1 MVLCRLP
8 DSVLGVFANAFRIGS
23 ISGIAIRVDPSWFLI
38 AALFAFGFWG
48 YFAQYGH
55 GMATAVTLAIAAAL
69 LFFTSVLAHELGH
82 ALEAQHRGVDVGGI
96 TLFLFGGVT
105 ETKFDVKRPFDEFAL
120 TAVGPYVSFVMAALF
135 GLIATGAA
143 HLGIAWL
150 ADLSGVLGWIN
161 LILAVFNLLPGAPLD
176 GGRILRAG
184 LWKVTGDR
192 PRAIRVAARVGQG
205 LGFAVITLGLF
216 QAFLLEQYLAG
227 FFNAFIGWFLYQA
240 AGAEHRH
247 TATRALLENRTI
259 GEIVGGPPDALPADL
274 PLDETARAMARTD
287 ADVHPVEEH
296 GEVIGVVHVRDV
308 GYTEQNQ
315 RNHLP
320 VRTVMRPLTGV
331 ETVPHHTPVLD
342 VVEEI
347 DRRDVLA
354 VIEDGRVVGLITR
367 SDLERSLDRYRELQG
382 DAPSRRGR
390 GRGRRR
396 GRDARDGHLPDDSRR
411 HTTDVEGRR
420 R

>member
-1 MVLCRLP
+1 
-8 DSVLGVFANAFRIGS
+8 VFANAFRIGS

-55 GMATAVTLAIAAAL
+55 DTLTAVTLAVAAAL
-69 LFFTSVLAHELGH
+69 LFFASVLAHELGH
-82 ALEAQHRGVDVGGI
+82 ALEAQHRGVEVGGI

-120 TAVGPYVSFVMAALF
+120 TAVGPYVSFVMAAVF

-143 HLGIAWL
+143 HLGIGWL

-161 LILAVFNLLPGAPLD
+161 LLLAIFNLLPGAPLD
-176 GGRILRAG
+176 GGRILRAAV
-184 LWKVTGDR
+184 WKVTDDR

-205 LGFAVITLGLF
+205 LGLAVIALGLA
-216 QAFLLEQYLAG
+216 QALLFEQLLAG
-227 FFNAFIGWFLYQA
+227 LFNAFIGWFLYQA

-247 TATRALLENRTI
+247 TSTRALLEDRTI
-259 GEIVGGPPDALPADL
+259 GEVIGGPPDALPAHL

-296 GEVIGVVHVRDV
+296 GEVVGVVHVRDV
-308 GYTEQNQ
+308 GYTEQEQ

-320 VRTVMRPLTGV
+320 VRTVMRPLADV
-331 ETVPHHTPVLD
+331 EAVPHHTPVLE
-342 VVEEI
+342 VVEDI
-347 DRRDVLA
+347 DRRDVIAIL
-354 VIEDGRVVGLITR
+354 EEGRVVGLITR
-367 SDLERSLDRYRELQG
+367 SDLERSLQRYRELQG
-382 DAPSRRGR
+382 DVPSRR
-390 GRGRRR
+390 RRSR
-396 GRDARDGHLPDDSRR
+396 PRDGHIPDDPRQ
-411 HTTDVEGRR
+411 DGVEVEGRR